1 MNANH
6 KCKYSK
12 CTLGPGG
19 GRKEYYACPHC
30 DASQSWR
37 SMACCREHYSLY
49 IEEVL
54 AARAGGNDVDL
65 LPERTDMNPDEVK
78 SLVNMPL
85 KKAIEITREELKDY
99 AEDID
104 EIGIPAAVEK
114 INEEID
120 NKNLQ
125 LRKDIYER
133 SFKRN

>member
-1 MNANH
+1 MKANH

-12 CTLGPGG
+12 CTLGDDG

-37 SMACCREHYSLY
+37 SMACCKEHYNLY

-54 AARAGGNDVDL
+54 AARASGNNVDL

-78 SLVNMPL
+78 SLVNTPL
-85 KKAIEITREELKDY
+85 KKAIEITKEELKDY

-120 NKNLQ
+120 KQNT
-125 LRKDIYER
+125 RT
-133 SFKRN
+133 KRTKKQN